1 MLAWLIIMKK
11 ILVAIGLM
19 CSASL
24 PLRAAE
30 VVVAAASDLGF
41 AVKEIITD
49 FERETGNKVR
59 LSLGSSG
66 TFAAQIS
73 NGAPFDVFLS
83 ADVAYPQE
91 LEKKGF
97 TEPSTTF
104 VYAVG
109 EIAVWVPKNSAVD
122 VEKLG
127 IQSLLHPSVRK
138 IAIANP
144 EHAPYGRAA
153 VSAME
158 HFGVY
163 GTVKTKLV
171 LGENIS
177 QAAQFVQSG
186 AAQIGIIAL
195 SIALSDSMR
204 ASGKYWRIPREAYP
218 RMDQAGVILKQARKS
233 GHLDSARA
241 FTEALRSSHGRT
253 ILERYG
259 FFLPKP

>member
-1 MLAWLIIMKK
+1 MKK
-11 ILVAIGLM
+11 VLLVICLM
-19 CSASL
+19 SSAPVPSQ
-24 PLRAAE
+24 AAE

-66 TFAAQIS
+66 TFAAQVS

-83 ADVAYPQE
+83 ADVAYPQD

-97 TEPSTTF
+97 TEGNSIF

-109 EIAVWVPKNSAVD
+109 RIVVWVPKTSAID
-122 VEKLG
+122 VEKRG
-127 IQSLLHPSVRK
+127 IQSLLDPSIAKV
-138 IAIANP
+138 AIANP

-153 VSAME
+153 ISAMQ
-158 HFGVY
+158 HFGLY
-163 GTVKTKLV
+163 EKVKDKLV
-171 LGENIS
+171 FGENIS

-195 SIALSDSMR
+195 SIALSEPMR
-204 ASGKYWRIPREAYP
+204 ASGEYWQIPIEAYP
-218 RMDQAGVILKQARKS
+218 RMDQAGVILKQARKA
-233 GHLDSARA
+233 GHLEASRA
-241 FTEALRSSHGRT
+241 FMDMFRSPHGRA

-259 FFLPKP
+259 FFLPEHSSAHR

>member
-1 MLAWLIIMKK
+1 MNK
-11 ILVAIGLM
+11 IGVAICLI
-19 CSASL
+19 CFAAI
-24 PLRAAE
+24 PVRAAE

-49 FERETGNKVR
+49 FEKQTGNKVR

-83 ADVAYPQE
+83 ADVAYPQD
-91 LEKKGF
+91 LDKKGF
-97 TEPSTTF
+97 TEPNSIF

-109 EIAVWVPKNSAVD
+109 RIALWVPKSSTVD
-122 VEKLG
+122 IQKLG
-127 IQSLLHPSVRK
+127 MQSLLDPSIGK

-153 VSAME
+153 VSAMQ
-158 HFGVY
+158 HFGLY
-163 GTVKTKLV
+163 EKVKAKLV
-171 LGENIS
+171 FGENIS

-186 AAQIGIIAL
+186 SAQIGIIAL

-204 ASGKYWRIPREAYP
+204 ASGTYWQIPVEAYP
-218 RMDQAGVILKQARKS
+218 RMDQAGVILKQAKKAD
-233 GHLDSARA
+233 HLDASRA
-241 FTEALRSSHGRT
+241 FVDMFRSSRGRA

-259 FFLPKP
+259 FSLPKDSSAR